1 MEYLDGLWKRFSLN
15 DKEDNKF
22 DLSSVLHQDKPT
34 LVAKFYTRR
43 IINIEA
49 VARTFKPL
57 WQTSKT
63 FSMQDVGDNV
73 VLIEF
78 EEVADL
84 ERVLLGESWSYDK
97 YLVAF
102 HCVMDDVAVEE
113 LPFNQVAFWV
123 QIHDLPILSMK
134 KKVVGALGNYLG
146 EVIKASEMD
155 EDTGNRRCL
164 RVRVNL
170 DITKPLIQGRKIG
183 LARGVEGWVAFC

>member
-1 MEYLDGLWKRFSLN
+1 MEYLDGLWKWFSLN

-34 LVAKFYTRR
+34 LATKFYTKR
-43 IINIEA
+43 IINVEA

-84 ERVLLGESWSYDK
+84 ERVLLGELWSYDK

-102 HCVMDDVAVEE
+102 HRVMDNVAVEE

-146 EVIKASEMD
+146 
-155 EDTGNRRCL
+155 DTG
-164 RVRVNL
+164 
-170 DITKPLIQGRKIG
+170 GYG
-183 LARGVEGWVAFC
+183 E